1 MGNFSCIEFDQG
13 SFQKVYVKFSDEQA
27 GLKEMRLSW
36 YTKFVG
42 SYWKMWSWDSNKE
55 RISISIY

>member
-27 GLKEMRLSW
+27 GLKEMRSSW

-42 SYWKMWSWDSNKE
+42 SY
-55 RISISIY
+55 

>member
-13 SFQKVYVKFSDEQA
+13 SFRKVYVKFSDGQA
-27 GLKEMRLSW
+27 GLKEMRSSW

-42 SYWKMWSWDSNKE
+42 SF
-55 RISISIY
+55 